1 MLDRTGAAFC
11 AALQNLNELSERL
24 AVGCDDDDYLRRL
37 ANAAQD
43 TAIAAR
49 EAYAETREKYFLCSR
64 KYFSRADA
72 GTAMTADQLEQTG
85 DGLPD
90 GYELAVQKDGSVM
103 IRLPLRLSKRSSS
116 TEFVC
121 EPLNQ
126 LLVRQASALPRFHAC
141 TVVFYHCYA
150 ASHQPADVRDHDNLE
165 TRAVLNVIERYL
177 LTSDSGIY
185 CSNVQ
190 TSCWGDRDQTVICIR
205 PGKIPVFDLGAGYNA
220 DM

>member
-1 MLDRTGAAFC
+1 MLDRTGAAFL
-11 AALQNLNELSERL
+11 ATLQNLNELSKRL
-24 AVGCDDDDYLRRL
+24 AVGRDDDDYLRHL

-49 EAYAETREKYFLCSR
+49 EVYAETREKYFLR
-64 KYFSRADA
+64 TRNFFARADTVA
-72 GTAMTADQLEQTG
+72 AMTTNQPKQAD
-85 DGLPD
+85 DDLPD
-90 GYELAVQKDGSVM
+90 GYELAVQKDGSVV
-103 IRLPLRLSKRSSS
+103 IRLPLRLSKRSIC

-121 EPLNQ
+121 EPLNR
-126 LLVRQASALPRFHAC
+126 LLVRRASALPRFQSC

-150 ASHQPADVRDHDNLE
+150 ASHQPTDVRDHDNLE

-205 PGKIPVFDLGAGYNA
+205 PGKIPVFDVGAGYNA

>member
-1 MLDRTGAAFC
+1 MHDRTGAAFL

-24 AVGCDDDDYLRRL
+24 AVGRDDDDYLRRL
-37 ANAAQD
+37 ANAAQE

-64 KYFSRADA
+64 KYFSRADTV
-72 GTAMTADQLEQTG
+72 TAMTTERPEQAG
-85 DGLPD
+85 DDLPD

-103 IRLPLRLSKRSSS
+103 IRLPLRLSKRSSC

-126 LLVRQASALPRFHAC
+126 LLARQASALPRFHAC